1 MKVTIKQEQSK
12 PEVWTLPRV
21 SKLRDTGA
29 RNNKRTIRNWM
40 LLAALP
46 ALLLAAC
53 SKDDAPT
60 TDTPVRI
67 RTTIAPTY
75 TPQTRV
81 AWNPGDDGS
90 GAFTQG
96 DEIYLGI
103 LDAQGKIAG
112 RAYTIGKTTLY
123 WEDLGSLANYPPYTF
138 YAYYPEDATTGNSFN
153 AATATNPDMLVATPV
168 AGINK
173 GDDVDLVFFHAM
185 HKLVVNLSTSVP
197 GWDTKDARVTLLN
210 MNAKVMVNVADAI
223 VTPGDANNEKGNY
236 PPRTGATTTHILAP
250 QHLATGTPWIQIELG
265 GKLFT
270 YAVPATLD
278 GGTPLTTLESGKMLT
293 LNLNLTTDDVSLTTG
308 EISGW
313 TGGESVTDD
322 VEIGTSVT
330 VDTWAGLKAALERNE
345 GTAEKPLVIILSADI
360 ATPEGSAS
368 PNIIVQ
374 GHKVVDGS
382 GSYRLT
388 MKQGN
393 PDLISSLFSDNSR
406 HQSSLTIRRV
416 TLVHEY
422 KELPLVVFSWGG
434 HFVAGP
440 GVQVTSTGVNG
451 ASSLFQITG
460 DSRMTVDGASFTSL
474 AGADPDY
481 PWISYGSS
489 TSTTTGNITLKDF
502 SFAGADNYIYLYHP
516 TNNLQLNPGRQ
527 TVLPVCIYTR
537 AAEKF
542 VISPLTGTFSETDVT
557 KLRLMD
563 SSSIEGQTTDN
574 YEFYLHTAS
583 GTIRL
588 RAKAQNP

>member
-1 MKVTIKQEQSK
+1 MVNK
-12 PEVWTLPRV
+12 
-21 SKLRDTGA
+21 
-29 RNNKRTIRNWM
+29 KRTTTARM

-53 SKDDAPT
+53 SQDEDAA
-60 TDTPVRI
+60 TPRTPINI
-67 RTTIAPTY
+67 RTAITAITPNA
-75 TPQTRV
+75 TPQSRAPQLDT
-81 AWNPGDDGS
+81 DGS
-90 GAFTQG
+90 GNLAPG

-103 LDAQGKIAG
+103 LDAQGNIAG

-250 QHLATGTPWIQIELG
+250 QHVATGTPWIQIELAG
-265 GKLFT
+265 RLFT

-293 LNLNLTTDDVSLTTG
+293 LNLDLTTDDVSLTTG
-308 EISGW
+308 EMSGW

-382 GSYRLT
+382 GSYKLT
-388 MKQGN
+388 VKQGD
-393 PDLISSLFSDNSR
+393 PDLLSSLFSDNSQ

-422 KELPLVVFSWGG
+422 KELPLVIFSWGG
-434 HFVAGP
+434 HFVVGP
-440 GVQVTSTGVNG
+440 GVQVTSTGLNSV
-451 ASSLFQITG
+451 SSLFQITG

-489 TSTTTGNITLKDF
+489 TTTTGNITLKDF
-502 SFAGADNYIYLYHP
+502 SFAGADNYIYLHHP
-516 TNNLQLNPGRQ
+516 TNSLQLNPGRQ
-527 TVLPVCIYTR
+527 TVLPVRIYTR